1 MMPSAARSL
10 SAAGRAAVALL
21 GAALFGCGG
30 TDDGALEPTPMPAD
44 LPGVYAGEFPC
55 SNCAA
60 IAATL
65 WLRADQ
71 RFVLRQAYLDE
82 SRTASDRSYALG
94 RWEWDE
100 LAAEIVLR
108 GRGPERRIAATRAG
122 RLELKTA
129 SPVPHVLERDPA
141 APAFADRVR
150 LEGDSRMLDK
160 GASAVFTECATGLPL
175 PVAGSGAFKELR
187 RQHRN
192 LNGRG
197 KPALTTVE
205 AHIETISDDA
215 GTREVL
221 VLDRVLGLKP
231 GVEC

>member
-1 MMPSAARSL
+1 M
-10 SAAGRAAVALL
+10 ALL

-30 TDDGALEPTPMPAD
+30 TDGRPAEPTPMPD
-44 LPGVYAGEFPC
+44 GLPGVYAGEFPC

-65 WLRADQ
+65 WLRDDQ

-82 SRTASDRSYALG
+82 SRSASDKSYALG

-108 GRGPERRIAATRAG
+108 GRGPERRIAASRAG

-129 SPVPHVLERDPA
+129 SPIPHLLDRDPA
-141 APAFADRVR
+141 ASPFTDRIR

-160 GASAVFTECATGLPL
+160 GAHAVFTECTMGLEL
-175 PVAGSGAFKELR
+175 PVADTGAFKELR

-205 AHIETISDDA
+205 AHLDTVSDDT

>member
-1 MMPSAARSL
+1 M
-10 SAAGRAAVALL
+10 AVL
-21 GAALFGCGG
+21 GAVLFGCGG
-30 TDDGALEPTPMPAD
+30 TDDGAREPTPMPD
-44 LPGVYAGEFPC
+44 GLPGVYAGEFPC

-71 RFVLRQAYLDE
+71 RFVLRQAYLDA
-82 SRTASDRSYALG
+82 SRTASDKSYALG

-108 GRGPERRIAATRAG
+108 GRGPERRIAASPGG
-122 RLELKTA
+122 RLELKTT
-129 SPVPHVLERDPA
+129 SPTPHVLERDPG
-141 APAFADRVR
+141 APPFADRMR
-150 LEGDSRMLDK
+150 FEGDSRMLDK
-160 GASAVFTECATGLPL
+160 NTSAVFTECTTGLTF
-175 PVAGSGAFKELR
+175 PVADSGAFKELR

-205 AHIETISDDA
+205 AHLDTVSDDA